1 VSDKTSIKKSIL
13 IVAGEMSGDQHA
25 SKVMAA
31 MLRHSPDIK
40 FWGLGGEQMLIVGM
54 DQLYSVERLSVTG
67 FVEVIKHLSFFKE
80 VMNAVVSRCEREKPD
95 AAILLDYPGFN
106 MRLGK
111 KLHAMG
117 IPVYYYISPQVW
129 AWRSGRIDTIRKFV
143 RKMFV
148 IFPFEEKI
156 YTERGVPAEFVGHPL
171 VEELPDLMSKAAF
184 FQEND
189 LDPDRPL
196 VGILPGSRSNEVSRL
211 LPPLVDAVTIV
222 NGTLP
227 EVQFAVAKVK
237 HLPDSLYAQLE
248 NFPDVRVISDHPYEI
263 MAYSDAAIVASGTAT
278 LETAVLGTPL
288 VVIYKVSPL
297 SYLLARLLVEVDHI
311 AMPNLVYGD
320 RVVPELLQNQ
330 ANGPAIASWILTYL
344 TDDQYTAGV
353 KTKLHTIREK
363 LGDPGGAERIAIS
376 ILNDLGATLH

>member
-1 VSDKTSIKKSIL
+1 MSDKTSKSIL

-31 MLRHSPDIK
+31 MLRQEADIN
-40 FWGLGGEQMLIVGM
+40 FWGLGGEQMQALGM
-54 DQLYSVERLSVTG
+54 DQLYSVDRLSVTG
-67 FVEVIKHLSFFKE
+67 FVEVIKHLSFFRE

-111 KLHAMG
+111 KLHALG

-171 VEELPDLMSKAAF
+171 VEEPPILQPKSEF
-184 FQEND
+184 FQKFD

-196 VGILPGSRSNEVSRL
+196 AGILPGSRTNEVSRL
-211 LPPLVDAVTIV
+211 LPPSIDAVTII
-222 NGTLP
+222 NDTLP
-227 EVQFAVAKVK
+227 EVQFAVARVK
-237 HLPDSLYAQLE
+237 HLPDSLYAPLE
-248 NFPDVRVISDHPYEI
+248 NLSGVKVISGHPYEI
-263 MAYSDAAIVASGTAT
+263 MAYSDAAIVASGTAS
-278 LETAVLGTPL
+278 LETAMMGTPL
-288 VVIYKVSPL
+288 VVIYKVAAL
-297 SYLLARLLVEVDHI
+297 SYIMAKMLVEVEHI

-330 ANGPAIASWILTYL
+330 ANGPSIASWIMTYL
-344 TDDQYTAGV
+344 TDDHYTAEV

-363 LGDPGGAERIAIS
+363 LGEPGGAERVAKS
-376 ILNDLGATLH
+376 ILNDLEPDDNA